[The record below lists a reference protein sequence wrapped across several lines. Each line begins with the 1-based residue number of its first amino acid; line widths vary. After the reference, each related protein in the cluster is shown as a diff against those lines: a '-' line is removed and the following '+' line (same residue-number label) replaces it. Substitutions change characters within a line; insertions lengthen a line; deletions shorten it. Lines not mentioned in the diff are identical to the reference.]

1 MKTLL
6 LPIDFENTSQHILE
20 EGINFAKLLQA
31 KVYIMHTISLDIG
44 YILGETGFQYIPEIE
59 NNILEKE
66 TKKMNEYRQLLLN
79 QNIEN
84 EIIINQGIPAEMI
97 IDKADELKIDYIV
110 MGSHARGLFF
120 ESFLG
125 SVSKEVLKKSKVP
138 VLIVP
143 SKKK

>member
-1 MKTLL
+1 MKTIL
-6 LPIDFENTSQHILE
+6 LPIDFENSSQHILE
-20 EGINFAKLLQA
+20 EGMAFAKLLQA
-31 KVYIMHTISLDIG
+31 KVYLMHTISLDIG

-66 TKKMNEYRQLLLN
+66 TKQMDEYRKILIDE
-79 QNIEN
+79 NIEN

-97 IDKADELKIDYIV
+97 IDKADELKVSYIV
-110 MGSHARGLFF
+110 MGSHARGIFF

-138 VLIVP
+138 VLVVP